1 MIFVAVGTRKFQL
14 NRLLSEID
22 ALVEKGLIKEK
33 VFAQTGYSDYRPKNY
48 DYIDFMPK
56 LEFDDRIRNCDLLIT
71 HGGVGI
77 ILTALKNEKPII
89 VFPRLSKYGEHI
101 DDHQL
106 EITEAFVE
114 LNYVL
119 QVTNCNTLLKTINVA
134 KKHIFNTYVSNRN
147 SVIEYISGFLGF
159 FDDE

>member
-22 ALVEKGLIKEK
+22 TLVEKGLIKDK
-33 VFAQTGYSDYRPKNY
+33 VFAQTGYSDYMPKNY

-56 LEFDDRIRNCDLLIT
+56 PEFDNYIHNCDLLIT

-77 ILTALKNEKPII
+77 ILTALKNEKPTI
-89 VFPRLSKYGEHI
+89 VFPRLSKYGEHV

-119 QVTNCNTLLKTINVA
+119 QCLDKADLYNIISQSET
-134 KKHIFNTYVSNRN
+134 HIFNK
-147 SVIEYISGFLGF
+147 YISQRKNVVLVIKEFVDKL
-159 FDDE
+159 